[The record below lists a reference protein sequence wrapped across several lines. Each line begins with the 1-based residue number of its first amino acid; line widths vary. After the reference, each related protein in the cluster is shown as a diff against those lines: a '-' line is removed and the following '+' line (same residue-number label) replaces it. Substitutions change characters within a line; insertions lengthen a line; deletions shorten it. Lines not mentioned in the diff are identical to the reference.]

1 MGNQVTV
8 TIRGVQYPLCLTVA
22 AFEQISEKCGGWEN
36 LQQFLLGGD
45 NFARAVGNTAYTLG
59 VLIQEGEENRQMEAR
74 FSGEKTAPVVVPG
87 PECFIHFRPAE
98 VIQYREA
105 VLQAIA
111 ASMQQEV
118 ETEPPK
124 NAEGAEPR

>member
-22 AFEQISEKCGGWEN
+22 AFEQISDKCGGWE
-36 LQQFLLGGD
+36 LQKFLQGD
-45 NFARAVGNTAYTLG
+45 GNFARAVGNTAYTLG

-87 PECFIHFRPAE
+87 PECFVHFRPAE

>member
-22 AFEQISEKCGGWEN
+22 AFEQIWEN
-36 LQQFLLGGD
+36 LQQFLQGGG

-87 PECFIHFRPAE
+87 PECFVHFRPAE

>member
-8 TIRGVQYPLCLTVA
+8 TIRGAQYPLCLTVA
-22 AFEQISEKCGGWEN
+22 AFEQISDKCGGWEN
-36 LQQFLLGGD
+36 LQKFLQGD
-45 NFARAVGNTAYTLG
+45 GNFARAVGNTAYTLG
-59 VLIQEGEENRQMEAR
+59 VLIQEGEKNRQIEAM
-74 FSGEKTAPVVVPG
+74 FSGEEAAPLVVPG
-87 PECFIHFRPAE
+87 PEFFAHFRPVE

-118 ETEPPK
+118 ETEPQK
-124 NAEGAEPR
+124 NA